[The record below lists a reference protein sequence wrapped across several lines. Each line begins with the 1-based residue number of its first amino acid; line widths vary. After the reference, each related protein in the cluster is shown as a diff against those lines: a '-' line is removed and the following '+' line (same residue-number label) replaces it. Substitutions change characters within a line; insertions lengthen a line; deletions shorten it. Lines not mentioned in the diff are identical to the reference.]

1 MQKELRSRID
11 SIQLRIDEASKKILK
26 ESNEISLIAVSKR
39 KSIEHIQHAYEIG
52 IRNFGENYAQE
63 LEEKVKQLSY
73 KEIVWHFIGPL
84 QSNKAKSIATNADW
98 IHSLD
103 REKIVNKIN
112 SECGNVNKKIN
123 GCIQINISGET
134 SKSGLKPEELLDF
147 ADHIKL
153 LENINLKGI
162 MVLPSLTG
170 DVEEQMVNSKKLHD
184 KLIEFHPE
192 ATYLSMGTT
201 NDFES
206 AIKFGSNMVRIGE
219 LIFGKR

>member
-1 MQKELRSRID
+1 MQKELRSKID

>member
-1 MQKELRSRID
+1 MQKELRSKID

-39 KSIEHIQHAYEIG
+39 KSIEHIQYAYEVG

-84 QSNKAKSIATNADW
+84 QSNKVKSIATNADW

-170 DVEEQMVNSKKLHD
+170 DVEEQMINSKKLHD
-184 KLIEFHPE
+184 RLIESHPE

>member
-1 MQKELRSRID
+1 MQKELRSKIK

-26 ESNEISLIAVSKR
+26 ESNEISLIAVSKK
-39 KSIEHIQHAYEIG
+39 KSIEHIKYAYEEG

-134 SKSGLKPEELLDF
+134 YKSGLKPEELLDF

-170 DVEEQMVNSKKLHD
+170 DVEEQMINSKKLHN
-184 KLIEFHPE
+184 KLIESHPE